1 MIDLFYN
8 KFIFKFS
15 KLVLLFLTSLTFI
28 MLYFAADL
36 KIDASSDSLILEKD
50 KDLKY
55 YQLISQRYKSPDF
68 LIIAYTPNDF
78 LLSSKV
84 KNNIKNIAAELQSL
98 EAVKSVTTIL
108 NVPLLESSKKSLA
121 DILEGVPTIEDNLIE
136 ESEVIKE
143 LTNSSLYKNNL
154 VSENFKTTAILINLK
169 DNNSLL
175 KLKQKKSDYQNQM
188 EGAFLNKNSSLE
200 YKKILKLIDI
210 ERNKQRSNQSNLI
223 LDIRKIIND
232 YKNTG
237 DIYLGGIPMIS
248 NDVVAF
254 VKNDLKVFGLS
265 ILVFL
270 IMTLSIIFRQSRWV
284 IMPIMTCFCSVIIT
298 AGIFSILNWEVT

>member
-1 MIDLFYN
+1 MEAI
-8 KFIFKFS
+8 I
-15 KLVLLFLTSLTFI
+15 LLT
-28 MLYFAADL
+28 
-36 KIDASSDSLILEKD
+36 
-50 KDLKY
+50 
-55 YQLISQRYKSPDF
+55 
-68 LIIAYTPNDF
+68 
-78 LLSSKV
+78 
-84 KNNIKNIAAELQSL
+84 
-98 EAVKSVTTIL
+98 
-108 NVPLLESSKKSLA
+108 
-121 DILEGVPTIEDNLIE
+121 DILSKGGHR
-136 ESEVIKE
+136 S
-143 LTNSSLYKNNL
+143 
-154 VSENFKTTAILINLK
+154 
-169 DNNSLL
+169 
-175 KLKQKKSDYQNQM
+175 
-188 EGAFLNKNSSLE
+188 
-200 YKKILKLIDI
+200 

-298 AGIFSILNWEVT
+298 AGIFSILNWEVTVISSNFISLQLILTMAITIHLIVRYRELALINNYKKHELLLVETIRQMIKPCFFTGF